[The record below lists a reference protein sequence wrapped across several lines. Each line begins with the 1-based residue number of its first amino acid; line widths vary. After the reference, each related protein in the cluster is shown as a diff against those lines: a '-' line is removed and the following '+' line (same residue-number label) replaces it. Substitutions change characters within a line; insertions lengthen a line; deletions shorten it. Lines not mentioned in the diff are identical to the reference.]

1 MQQILRQAT
10 KSDYEGE
17 VLLLA
22 KVAKIMCTEIA
33 NFKGF
38 QFDGSF
44 PSDCQQRSV
53 ATIISQVSMLLNGV
67 NLKDQESTD

>member
-1 MQQILRQAT
+1 MQKILRQAT

-17 VLLLA
+17 ALLFA
-22 KVAKIMCTEIA
+22 KVAKILRTEIT

-44 PSDCQQRSV
+44 PSGRQ
-53 ATIISQVSMLLNGV
+53 
-67 NLKDQESTD
+67 